1 MPLTQ
6 QECAAAI
13 ADHSRGFADAA
24 TGNLDAEVE
33 FCPGWT
39 VRDVVHH
46 LTRVQWFW
54 ATLVED
60 RHAERPDDL
69 EEPEP
74 AGDETALAVFRSGA
88 ERLVRV
94 LGEADPAIR
103 VWTWAPSQQ
112 TAAFVIRHQVQ
123 EAVGHHWDVAHA
135 AGGTVRI
142 DPAVGADAVDE

>member
-13 ADHSRGFADAA
+13 ADHSRGFAEAA
-24 TGNLDAEVE
+24 AGNLDAEVE

-60 RHAERPDDL
+60 GPDRATRRPRGAGAGGRRDD
-69 EEPEP
+69 
-74 AGDETALAVFRSGA
+74 AGDLPCRGRAARSGA
-88 ERLVRV
+88 R
-94 LGEADPAIR
+94 
-103 VWTWAPSQQ
+103 
-112 TAAFVIRHQVQ
+112 
-123 EAVGHHWDVAHA
+123 
-135 AGGTVRI
+135 
-142 DPAVGADAVDE
+142 